1 MPLVYLLEIVF
12 RTTFMFLYAVVLIR
26 ISGARALSQLSMAE
40 VVLVVGLGAAIGDPM
55 FYADVPIVHSLVVIT
70 VVVLLQRFVGVV
82 SARNTVAQRLLEPQ
96 VIRLVADGEIEEAG
110 LTAAML
116 SRPELFA
123 ELRQAGIENLADV
136 KRAYME
142 PDGNF
147 SVFPVEPGEPQ
158 RGAECDLLVEADQSK
173 AA

>member
-1 MPLVYLLEIVF
+1 
-12 RTTFMFLYAVVLIR
+12 
-26 ISGARALSQLSMAE
+26 
-40 VVLVVGLGAAIGDPM
+40 M
-55 FYADVPIVHSLVVIT
+55 FYADVPSVHSLVVIT
-70 VVVLLQRFVGVV
+70 VVVLLQRFVGVF
-82 SARNTVAQRLLEPQ
+82 SARNTVALRLLEPQ

-116 SRPELFA
+116 SRQELFA
-123 ELRQAGIENLADV
+123 ELRQAGIEDLAKV

-158 RGAECDLLVEADQSK
+158 QGAKCDLLVEADQSK